1 MNKEEAIE
9 SFKYSNEQAKVRL
22 EVEKMR
28 MDMDEVKEL
37 EFYIERDEMAIK
49 ALEQMPVTTTTGGE
63 AVIYYPQVE
72 GVTPTVVDTGKQD
85 PCDTCGYEEGSIY
98 CKEHCPHEA
107 KIDQDLCEDAIS
119 RQAVLKI
126 IDGWYENNRDTENIE
141 DLIILITYMASVK
154 SQPKSECEHDHEILK
169 AYSDGASAVLDNVR
183 AEIEERKLNS
193 GGEPNRELAFNVCL
207 QIIDNYAEEDKA

>member
-1 MNKEEAIE
+1 MTKEEA
-9 SFKYSNEQAKVRL
+9 K
-22 EVEKMR
+22 
-28 MDMDEVKEL
+28 D
-37 EFYIERDEMAIK
+37 YIREWCPYDRQEEIIK
-49 ALEQMPVTTTTGGE
+49 ALEQE
-63 AVIYYPQVE
+63 
-72 GVTPTVVDTGKQD
+72 
-85 PCDTCGYEEGSIY
+85 PCDKCVYSTSEGCQYDDITDTIPPFEPS
-98 CKEHCPHEA
+98 
-107 KIDQDLCEDAIS
+107 DDAIS